1 MTIELLWV
9 VLITIL
15 RFGEANPRLKEV
27 CNPSDL
33 KGLTIFKS
41 GIHVDTSGRLAKW
54 VGGNCCNWEG
64 ISCEIRTGRVAVINL
79 SAFISSDDSP
89 FQAQMEGLFSSS
101 ITLLAS
107 LQVLDLGGLSGLS
120 GTLPKSIGFHLPEL
134 RRLVLY
140 GNNLSGAIPKS
151 IGKLSKLEE
160 LVLHENKFS
169 GSLPSSLG
177 SLKNLKRLSLY
188 SNRLLG
194 RMPDSFTNLT
204 SLVYLDLH
212 DNSLTGHI
220 PQRIG
225 QLQVLEELDL
235 SSNFLAGNLPPSL
248 ANLTAISVMCLDT
261 NYLEGPIP
269 FPSSSAQMS
278 SLRLLRLH
286 TNHLTGKIPPTFG
299 DLVSLQRFSL
309 ANNKHEGAIPSS
321 FGNLSALRELYLN
334 GNQFSGQ
341 IPKSVGQLSQLILF
355 NISHNLIQ
363 GPLPSEMSSL
373 QNIQALDLSFNLLSL
388 SSIPK
393 WLAELPSLSRIY
405 LAGCGIQGNIP
416 GFLRSTPSPIQ
427 ELDLSANNLTGS
439 IPTWLGVGS
448 LAQLYLLNLSR
459 NSLVSKIPDS
469 VTNLHD
475 LGVLDLHGN
484 KLSGSMSRV
493 FEIGL
498 EFPDGSLTYLDLSEN
513 KFSSGMG
520 QIGVGS
526 QRGIQLLNLSNNILQ
541 GRFPTSI
548 ERLKLLQSLDLSSN
562 KLGFNLPEALANL
575 SMLETLKLEK
585 NRFAGKIPNGF
596 LKLRKLK
603 QLDLSDNLLVGE
615 IPVGKPLSDFPQS
628 SYSGNR
634 GLCGKP
640 LAPCKPTWFG

>member
-15 RFGEANPRLKEV
+15 TFGEANTRLKEV

-64 ISCEIRTGRVAVINL
+64 ISCDNRTGRVAEINL

-140 GNNLSGAIPKS
+140 GNNLSGAIPES

-160 LVLHENKFS
+160 LVLPENKFS
-169 GSLPSSLG
+169 GLLPSSLG
-177 SLKNLKRLSLY
+177 GLKNLKRLSLY

-194 RMPDSFTNLT
+194 SMPDSFTNLT

-248 ANLTAISVMCLDT
+248 ANLTSISVMCLDT

-286 TNHLTGKIPPTFG
+286 TNHLTGKIPPT
-299 DLVSLQRFSL
+299 LEIWS
-309 ANNKHEGAIPSS
+309 PSKDFPYQITS
-321 FGNLSALRELYLN
+321 LREQSPLAL
-334 GNQFSGQ
+334 
-341 IPKSVGQLSQLILF
+341 LILF
-355 NISHNLIQ
+355 NVSHNMIQ

-388 SSIPK
+388 TSIPK
-393 WLAELPSLSRIY
+393 WLVELPSLSRIY

-416 GFLRSTPSPIQ
+416 VFLRSTPSPIQ

-459 NSLVSKIPDS
+459 NSLVSKIPYS

-493 FEIGL
+493 FEIGQG
-498 EFPDGSLTYLDLSEN
+498 FPDGSLTYLDLSDN
-513 KFSSGMG
+513 KFSSGME
-520 QIGVGS
+520 QIGVGA
-526 QRGIQLLNLSNNILQ
+526 QRGIQLLNLSNNILH

-562 KLGFNLPEALANL
+562 KLGFNLPEAVANL

-585 NRFAGKIPNGF
+585 NRFAGKIPNEF

-640 LAPCKPTWFG
+640 LPPCKPTWFG